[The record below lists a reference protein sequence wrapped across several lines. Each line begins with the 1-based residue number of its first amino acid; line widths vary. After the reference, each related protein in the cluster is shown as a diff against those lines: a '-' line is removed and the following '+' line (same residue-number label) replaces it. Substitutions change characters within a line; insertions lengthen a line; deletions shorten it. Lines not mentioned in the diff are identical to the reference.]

1 MPTKK
6 TPKKSSKSKKF
17 SKKAVKKAFKK
28 VISKSKKKPLPKSL
42 RDPAPLPLDTH
53 RIGSAP
59 AKTAVLDKPS
69 TEIEAKRPPDGVQS
83 GIPNTPHPMVEVRKL
98 TIPPLPEHIVK
109 MLGVEQS
116 AAVVQRTQEIV
127 DGLLATGIDPRNI
140 RLIASAPTLIDEA
153 EAIEAELE
161 AAAKAEQKAADP
173 SALETP
179 YAKAVLQMAKQYD
192 DAGNY
197 GGTFV
202 DRIKEGLAIEM
213 AVMPDDMRQ
222 MIEGLFNL
230 R

>member
-6 TPKKSSKSKKF
+6 ASKKPAKKF
-17 SKKAVKKAFKK
+17 SKKSIKKAFKK
-28 VISKSKKKPLPKSL
+28 VVSKPKKKPLPKSL
-42 RDPAPLPLDTH
+42 RDPSPLPLDTH

-59 AKTAVLDKPS
+59 AKPAVLDKPS

-98 TIPPLPEHIVK
+98 TVPPLPAHIAK
-109 MLGVEQS
+109 TLGAEQS

-161 AAAKAEQKAADP
+161 AAARAEQKAADS

-179 YAKAVLQMAKQYD
+179 YAKAVLQLAQQYD

-202 DRIKEGLAIEM
+202 DRIKEALAIEM
-213 AVMPDDMRQ
+213 AVMPSDMRE
-222 MIEGLFNL
+222 MVEGLFNL